1 MIQIVDGFNLLVTM
15 LIKYLFLFFSVLPL
29 SVSQKIGAVV
39 GRLLF
44 SMDNREKRVAKINID
59 LCFQHLSASD
69 KSQLLQKT
77 LIENAKTLFEIP
89 KIYKKGGKYA
99 ISLVS
104 EVSGLEHYHQALAS
118 GKGVVLLA
126 PHLGNWEITVHYL
139 NQFSPITAMYA
150 PPKQQFLDDIMKQGR
165 QSSGAT
171 LVPADATGVRAQLK
185 QLKKGGVI
193 GVLPDQKPKAGHAG
207 AFAPF
212 MGHSA
217 YTMLLINSLMKR
229 TDAVALMTFAERLPS
244 GQGYKLHI
252 LPAPKGLD
260 DSDEVIAATA
270 LNVGIAE
277 CVQLAPAQYQWTY
290 KRFSIQPDGVTPP
303 Y

>member
-1 MIQIVDGFNLLVTM
+1 MF
-15 LIKYLFLFFSVLPL
+15 IKYLFAMFSLLPI
-29 SVSQKIGAVV
+29 SVSQSIGGLV
-39 GRLLF
+39 GRLLYYF
-44 SMDNREKRVAKINID
+44 DNREKRVAKINID
-59 LCFQHLSASD
+59 LCFPELSD
-69 KSQLLQKT
+69 KEKKTLLQKT
-77 LIENAKTLFEIP
+77 LIENAKTLLEIP
-89 KIYKKGGKYA
+89 RIYKKGGAYA
-99 ISLVS
+99 IGLVS
-104 EVSGLEHYHQALAS
+104 EVSGVEHYHRALER

-150 PPKQQFLDDIMKQGR
+150 PPKQVFLNDIMKKGR

-212 MGHSA
+212 MGKAA

-229 TDAVALMTFAERLPS
+229 TDAVALMTFAERLPN
-244 GQGYKLHI
+244 GRGYCLHVM
-252 LPAPKGLD
+252 PAPTGLGNN
-260 DSDEVIAATA
+260 DEVLAVTA
-270 LNVGIAE
+270 LNQGVE
-277 CVQLAPAQYQWTY
+277 QCVRLAPSQYQWTY
-290 KRFSIQPDGVTPP
+290 KRFSLQPEGMTPP